1 MDNRKAYLAGLC
13 ALASGIAASGGAA
26 ATGIET
32 VWACWYDGSA
42 SVLCRLLTAP
52 SPIEEAIDEATAESA
67 VPWLV
72 PTSERVRRP
81 LPALVHVISQD
92 PAQLASRT
100 VRIPLH
106 NYAQNMEAV
115 EQLAD
120 AVMCGGRSDCRV
132 QFERG

>member
-1 MDNRKAYLAGLC
+1 MGNHTAYLSGLC
-13 ALASGIAASGGAA
+13 VLASSIAASGGAA

-32 VWACWYDGSA
+32 VWTCWYDGSA
-42 SVLCRLLTAP
+42 SVLCSLLTAP
-52 SPIEEAIDEATAESA
+52 PPMDETSAESA

-72 PTSERVRRP
+72 PTSERIRRP
-81 LPALVHVISQD
+81 LPAIVHVISQD
-92 PAQLASRT
+92 PAQFASRT

-106 NYAQNMEAV
+106 NYAHNMDAV

-120 AVMCGGRSDCRV
+120 AVMCGGRDDCRV

>member
-1 MDNRKAYLAGLC
+1 MDKQKAYLAGLL
-13 ALASGIAASGGAA
+13 ALASGIVASGGAA

-32 VWACWYDGSA
+32 VWECWYDGSA

-52 SPIEEAIDEATAESA
+52 SPIDEATAESA
-67 VPWLV
+67 VSWLV
-72 PTSERVRRP
+72 PTNARTRRP

-106 NYAQNMEAV
+106 NYAHNMEAV

-120 AVMCGGRSDCRV
+120 AVMCGGRGDCRV

>member
-1 MDNRKAYLAGLC
+1 MDKHKAYLAGLC

-52 SPIEEAIDEATAESA
+52 SPIDEATAESA
-67 VPWLV
+67 VSWLM
-72 PTSERVRRP
+72 PTNERTGRP

-106 NYAQNMEAV
+106 NYAHNMEAV

>member
-1 MDNRKAYLAGLC
+1 MGRFRAYLGGFC
-13 ALASGIAASGGAA
+13 VLANGVAASGGAA

-32 VWACWYDGSA
+32 VWTCWYNGSA

-52 SPIEEAIDEATAESA
+52 PRIGETSAEPA

-72 PTSERVRRP
+72 PTSERIRRP
-81 LPALVHVISQD
+81 LPVLVHVIGQD

-106 NYAQNMEAV
+106 NYAENMDAV